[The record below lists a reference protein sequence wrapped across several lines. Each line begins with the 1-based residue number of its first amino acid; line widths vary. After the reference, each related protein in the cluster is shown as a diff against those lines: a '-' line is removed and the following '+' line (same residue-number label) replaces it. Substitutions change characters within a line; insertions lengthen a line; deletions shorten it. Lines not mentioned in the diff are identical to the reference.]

1 MAKQVVR
8 ELTLQIP
15 AGKANPAPPIGTALG
30 PLGINLQD
38 FCSKYN
44 EATRDKMGDILPA
57 KITVYDDRSF
67 DFVIKTPPT
76 PSLLKKYA
84 KIEKGSVKGAN
95 HIVATLTQDQLREIA
110 EIKMPDLNCYD
121 VEAAMKVVAGTA
133 RNMGIAIK
141 GINDQEL
148 AEQEAEALIEEKEQA
163 ERDAELAEMEAE
175 ARAGAEVEEVPT
187 VSEEEAKEENNEEET
202 EEVSE

>member
-121 VEAAMKVVAGTA
+121 VEAAMNVVAGTA

-141 GINDQEL
+141 GVNDQEL

-163 ERDAELAEMEAE
+163 EREAELAEMEAE
-175 ARAGAEVEEVPT
+175 AKANAET
-187 VSEEEAKEENNEEET
+187 Q
-202 EEVSE
+202 

>member
-121 VEAAMKVVAGTA
+121 VEAAMNVVAGTA

-141 GINDQEL
+141 GVNDQEL

-163 ERDAELAEMEAE
+163 EREAELAEMEAE
-175 ARAGAEVEEVPT
+175 AQAGAENKEVPT
-187 VSEEEAKEENNEEET
+187 VAEEEDKEENEEAQ
-202 EEVSE
+202 EEASE

>member
-76 PSLLKKYA
+76 GSLLKKYA

-141 GINDQEL
+141 GVNDQEL

-163 ERDAELAEMEAE
+163 EREAELAEMEAE
-175 ARAGAEVEEVPT
+175 AQAGAENKEVPT
-187 VSEEEAKEENNEEET
+187 VAEEEDKEENEEAQ
-202 EEVSE
+202 EEASE

>member
-141 GINDQEL
+141 GVNDQEL

-163 ERDAELAEMEAE
+163 EREAELAEMEAE
-175 ARAGAEVEEVPT
+175 AQAGAENKEVPT
-187 VSEEEAKEENNEEET
+187 VAEEEDKEESEEAQEEA
-202 EEVSE
+202 SE

>member
-121 VEAAMKVVAGTA
+121 VEAAMNVVAGTA

-141 GINDQEL
+141 GVNDQEL
-148 AEQEAEALIEEKEQA
+148 AEQEAEAIIEEKEQA
-163 ERDAELAEMEAE
+163 EREAELAEMEAE
-175 ARAGAEVEEVPT
+175 AQAGAENKEVPT
-187 VSEEEAKEENNEEET
+187 VAEEEEDKEENEEAQ
-202 EEVSE
+202 EEASE

>member
-121 VEAAMKVVAGTA
+121 VEAAMKIVAGTA

-148 AEQEAEALIEEKEQA
+148 AEQEAEAIIEEKEQA
-163 ERDAELAEMEAE
+163 EREAELAEMEAE
-175 ARAGAEVEEVPT
+175 AQAGAENKEVPT
-187 VSEEEAKEENNEEET
+187 VAEEEDKEENEEAQ
-202 EEVSE
+202 EEASE

>member
-141 GINDQEL
+141 GVNDQEL
-148 AEQEAEALIEEKEQA
+148 AEQEAEAIIEEKEQA
-163 ERDAELAEMEAE
+163 EREAELAEMEAE
-175 ARAGAEVEEVPT
+175 AQAGAENKEVPT
-187 VSEEEAKEENNEEET
+187 VAEEEDKEENEEAQ
-202 EEVSE
+202 EEASE